1 MKAGT
6 YAGTVPGQQSE
17 DETAPKLL
25 LPWPPVIAGF
35 TPIQINCRVLA
46 KPTSLNLDISLAIA
60 DFTLVRSCFR
70 ASHGPEHVV
79 GQLQETGQNPRLF
92 QSISSALFPGVSK
105 CVCLLF
111 MKEIW
116 ISSDL
121 LLGPLVFTSLKRTRL
136 AGVKP
141 RIRMPNMWFKP
152 ITP

>member
-1 MKAGT
+1 ML
-6 YAGTVPGQQSE
+6 GQYQVSSQRL
-17 DETAPKLL
+17 DSSQITAPLSTGNSWL
-25 LPWPPVIAGF
+25 H
-35 TPIQINCRVLA
+35 PIQINCRVLA
-46 KPTSLNLDISLAIA
+46 NPTSLNLDISLAIA